1 VPVANEATAKVLLN
15 SWGTPSGVILR
26 AYKVCTLACFATQQ
40 SSIGSVHECSF
51 FFFSAQHIAQHSVG
65 CRHLQQCGL
74 LLSKGLL
81 EDNMCEFR
89 DHDL

>member
-1 VPVANEATAKVLLN
+1 MQV
-15 SWGTPSGVILR
+15 
-26 AYKVCTLACFATQQ
+26 
-40 SSIGSVHECSF
+40 F